1 MEGLEIEM
9 NRYMRAI
16 GFSNCRKRAELNKIY
31 EAACSQPDA
40 YHVFADGEQ
49 DAVFEMSK
57 AYGDGIG
64 LIWTGILDG
73 KDALCEHCFPYVEST
88 EFMVKDSVNVEERVD
103 GNVYTGALED
113 LRSGVYIIFFLQN
126 GIDYR
131 ELTSQEDHFLS
142 ETVLVALSG
151 LSLQGTILLPMAA
164 TEQEVQRKER
174 EQKKRIKLLAAA
186 KQGDEKA
193 MESLAYQDMTMYT
206 KVSKRIRTEDV
217 FSIVESCFMP
227 YGIECDLYSVVADI
241 LEAHEVTNGY
251 TGEKI
256 WKLKLCYNGIKMDI
270 CINDM
275 DLMGEPKAG
284 RRFKGNIWLQGNLKM
299 PKVSVD

>member
-1 MEGLEIEM
+1 MEIEM

-113 LRSGVYIIFFLQN
+113 LRSGVYIIFFL
-126 GIDYR
+126 
-131 ELTSQEDHFLS
+131 
-142 ETVLVALSG
+142 
-151 LSLQGTILLPMAA
+151 
-164 TEQEVQRKER
+164 
-174 EQKKRIKLLAAA
+174 
-186 KQGDEKA
+186 
-193 MESLAYQDMTMYT
+193 
-206 KVSKRIRTEDV
+206 
-217 FSIVESCFMP
+217 
-227 YGIECDLYSVVADI
+227 
-241 LEAHEVTNGY
+241 
-251 TGEKI
+251 
-256 WKLKLCYNGIKMDI
+256 
-270 CINDM
+270 
-275 DLMGEPKAG
+275 
-284 RRFKGNIWLQGNLKM
+284 
-299 PKVSVD
+299 